1 MEKIPKSSS
10 ELSKNSQINESNKIK
25 EEKTS
30 SNTKESQSI
39 NTINISQRND
49 TSSRLNNTNNSIINT
64 ESLYPLLF
72 T

>member
-49 TSSRLNNTNNSIINT
+49 TSSRLNNTNNIVINT

>member
-10 ELSKNSQINESNKIK
+10 ELSKNYQINESNKIK

-30 SNTKESQSI
+30 SNTEESQSI

>member
-49 TSSRLNNTNNSIINT
+49 TSSRLNNTNNIIINT